1 LDVQVIDVRAC
12 PWWRPLKVAF
22 VGENRGSAPMAEFQS
37 QLLDS
42 FRDQGHTIVTT
53 SEADIDLLIDNVM
66 IPDGPEPLVQRIP
79 ERSQPL
85 MLSVVKDYQ
94 LNRRPHNLVVLV
106 GVDESLGSWSHV
118 DVVSTAR
125 VAMGRIGSFKVVFV
139 SGSGADEVTYCT
151 LEGGHPTETHAKVD
165 GLRDRLVASAS
176 AREVGGH
183 FDVNND
189 AITQAAWNETK
200 IPDEIVR
207 AGHRMHQ
214 LGLLPQPQKIS
225 DYVSPRMARVYE
237 RYLGLKG
244 FSEGM
249 LFAVDPLT
257 GTTMVT
263 ASGSWDVDKRALHRD
278 EVTAL
283 SGIVEGRVQ
292 VQAPFGVRPK
302 GPSVE
307 ALEVLSLLD
316 AAPRIRLSPDGA
328 NGWRLDPEGQIEV
341 PIIRS
346 GIHAHIGVA
355 SADEAVVETIEP
367 DRKNYPYG
375 FGCGTDLMCE
385 VARSTVERSS
395 AINDPKDR
403 RRFVR
408 WPMLYHGEMVVELWK
423 EGAENVTFEGLLD
436 LFDNAKSNA
445 INFRSDH
452 VDQPR

>member
-1 LDVQVIDVRAC
+1 
-12 PWWRPLKVAF
+12 
-22 VGENRGSAPMAEFQS
+22 
-37 QLLDS
+37 
-42 FRDQGHTIVTT
+42 
-53 SEADIDLLIDNVM
+53 
-66 IPDGPEPLVQRIP
+66 
-79 ERSQPL
+79 
-85 MLSVVKDYQ
+85 
-94 LNRRPHNLVVLV
+94 
-106 GVDESLGSWSHV
+106 
-118 DVVSTAR
+118 
-125 VAMGRIGSFKVVFV
+125 V
-139 SGSGADEVTYCT
+139 SGSEADEVTYCT
-151 LEGGHPTETHAKVD
+151 LEGGHPTETHARVD

-176 AREVGGH
+176 AREIGGQ

-207 AGHRMHQ
+207 AGHRMHE

-249 LFAVDPLT
+249 LFAMDPLT

-292 VQAPFGVRPK
+292 VQAPVAVRPK

-316 AAPRIRLSPDGA
+316 AAPRVRVSADGA
-328 NGWRLDPEGQIEV
+328 NGWRLDPGGQVEV

-346 GIHAHIGVA
+346 GIHAHIGVS

-395 AINDPKDR
+395 AINDPNDHR
-403 RRFVR
+403 RYVR
-408 WPMLYHGEMVVELWK
+408 WPMLYHGEMVIELWK
-423 EGAENVTFEGLLD
+423 EGAESVTFAGLLD
-436 LFDNAKSNA
+436 LFDSAKSNA

>member
-1 LDVQVIDVRAC
+1 MDVQVIDVRAC

-22 VGENRGSAPMAEFQS
+22 VGENRGSARMTEFES

-42 FRDQGHTIVTT
+42 FRNQGHTIVTA
-53 SEADIDLLIDNVM
+53 SEADIDLLIDIAM
-66 IPDGPEPLVQRIP
+66 IPDGPEPLVLRIP

-85 MLSVVKDYQ
+85 MLTVMKDYQ
-94 LNRRPHNLVVLV
+94 LKRRPHNLVVLV
-106 GVDESLGSWSHV
+106 GVEESLGSWSHV

-125 VAMGRIGSFKVVFV
+125 VAMGRIGSFKIVFV
-139 SGSGADEVTYCT
+139 SGSGAEEVTYCT

-176 AREVGGH
+176 AREVGGR

-189 AITQAAWNETK
+189 AITQAVWNATN

-225 DYVSPRMARVYE
+225 DYVSHRMARVYE
-237 RYLGLKG
+237 RYLGLRG

-283 SGIVEGRVQ
+283 SGIDEGRVQ

-316 AAPRIRLSPDGA
+316 AVPRVRLSPDGA
-328 NGWRLDPEGQIEV
+328 NGWRLDPNGQTEV

-346 GIHAHIGVA
+346 GIHAHIGVS
-355 SADEAVVETIEP
+355 SADDAVVETVEP

-385 VARSTVERSS
+385 VARNTVERSS
-395 AINDPKDR
+395 AINNPKDR
-403 RRFVR
+403 RRYVR
-408 WPMLYHGEMVVELWK
+408 WPMLYHGEMVIELWK

-445 INFRSDH
+445 IKFRSDH

>member
-1 LDVQVIDVRAC
+1 MDVQVVDVRAC

-22 VGENRGSAPMAEFQS
+22 VGENRGSASLAEFQS
-37 QLLDS
+37 QLLES
-42 FRDQGHTIVTT
+42 FRDQGHAIVTT
-53 SEADIDLLIDNVM
+53 SEADIDLLIDTVT
-66 IPDGPEPLVQRIP
+66 IPDGPEPLVLRIP

-106 GVDESLGSWSHV
+106 GVDETLGSWSHV

-125 VAMGRIGSFKVVFV
+125 VVMGKIGTFKVVFV
-139 SGSGADEVTYCT
+139 SGSGVDEVTYCT

-176 AREVGGH
+176 AREVGGR

-207 AGHRMHQ
+207 GGQRMNQ

-225 DYVSPRMARVYE
+225 DYVSPRLARVYE

-283 SGIVEGRVQ
+283 AGIVDGRVQ

-328 NGWRLDPEGQIEV
+328 NGWRVDPEGQFEV
-341 PIIRS
+341 PSIRA
-346 GIHAHIGVA
+346 GIHAHIGVV
-355 SADEAVVETIEP
+355 SVDDAVVETIEP
-367 DRKNYPYG
+367 DRRNYPYG

-395 AINDPKDR
+395 AINDPRDR
-403 RRFVR
+403 RRYVR

-436 LFDNAKSNA
+436 LFDNAQSNA
-445 INFRSDH
+445 IRFRSDH